1 MKRLIFITSLFYLAL
16 AGLIAGCEKEGEDKD
31 KEKTCNASE
40 TKFPSYELVDNE
52 VVEHMQKAAT
62 DEYSFLWQRDF
73 ENVCPTK
80 LADMSYYIHL
90 TQESDTNID
99 VKFSATIITPSGTK
113 YYFPTKTKQPYVVA
127 TGSYYLIRSEE
138 TDISLCAACDPLKTI
153 KFSQRIEVKIKQSV
167 GDPSNYIANH
177 INKVVLNTKYHEP
190 GKPE

>member
-1 MKRLIFITSLFYLAL
+1 MKRIVLITSMFYLAL
-16 AGLIAGCEKEGEDKD
+16 AGLIVGCEKDGENED

-40 TKFPSYELVDNE
+40 TKYPSYELVDNE
-52 VVEHMQKAAT
+52 VVERMQKAAT

-99 VKFSATIITPSGTK
+99 VKFSGTITTPSGTK
-113 YYFPTKTKQPYVVA
+113 YHFPVKSKEPYVA
-127 TGSYYLIRSEE
+127 AAGKFYLIKSEE
-138 TDISLCAACDPLKTI
+138 TDISLCADCDPLKTI
-153 KFSQRIEVKIKQSV
+153 KFSQRIEVKIDPYV